1 MLLRVESIFCVVVVF
16 MVMVVMVVPRQCRV
30 LFHNARIILE
40 KEAFIDPASNQSKIG
55 HYDPILTLFWAI
67 LAILAILANSTI

>member
-1 MLLRVESIFCVVVVF
+1 MILLLLMFFRVESVFCIVVVF

-40 KEAFIDPASNQSKIG
+40 KEAFIIIVTFECHS
-55 HYDPILTLFWAI
+55 
-67 LAILAILANSTI
+67 